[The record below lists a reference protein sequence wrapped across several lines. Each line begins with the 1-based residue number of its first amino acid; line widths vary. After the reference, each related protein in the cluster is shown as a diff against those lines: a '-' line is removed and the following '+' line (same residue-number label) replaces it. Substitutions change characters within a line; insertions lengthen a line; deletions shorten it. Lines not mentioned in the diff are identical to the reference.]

1 MAKYQNPEATS
12 VGYLFAGGHETI
24 ITSCPNWER
33 LVDLQCL
40 QIELELEP
48 IEVIT
53 AETLIDSGY
62 VGVLVQYNQVVVPIV
77 PITAAY

>member
-1 MAKYQNPEATS
+1 
-12 VGYLFAGGHETI
+12 
-24 ITSCPNWER
+24 
-33 LVDLQCL
+33 VDLQCL

-62 VGVLVQYNQVVVPIV
+62 VGVLVQYNQAVVPIV